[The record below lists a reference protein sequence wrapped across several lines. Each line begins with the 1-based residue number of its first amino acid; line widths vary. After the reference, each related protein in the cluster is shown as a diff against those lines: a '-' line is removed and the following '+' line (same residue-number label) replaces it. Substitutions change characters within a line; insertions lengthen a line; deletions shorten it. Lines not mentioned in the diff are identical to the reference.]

1 MDFCIVAPRP
11 DVDGWR
17 HPKARATASPQPSAR
32 VRQLVRVTAWARHR
46 VGAKNPAMPTDPARD
61 VERTAEHPRPG
72 RRILSWRR
80 LLLCLAAGLVAAG
93 AVGVLVSPELSMLVG
108 WAVAATGVLGWVWR
122 LSWYQDHKGTK
133 RLAEEEGQ
141 SHVTD
146 TVVLIAAV
154 ASLVAVVVALV
165 RAGSQDAVT
174 VAVVILSVIVVTLS
188 WALVNTV
195 FALKYARMYYDGEEG
210 GIDFRQQDPP
220 AYTDFAYLAFTV
232 GMSFGVSETEPS
244 CTPIRTVAL
253 RHALLAYLF
262 GTVVIAVAINL
273 VTNLGQS

>member
-1 MDFCIVAPRP
+1 M
-11 DVDGWR
+11 
-17 HPKARATASPQPSAR
+17 
-32 VRQLVRVTAWARHR
+32 
-46 VGAKNPAMPTDPARD
+46 
-61 VERTAEHPRPG
+61 
-72 RRILSWRR
+72 
-80 LLLCLAAGLVAAG
+80 GL
-93 AVGVLVSPELSMLVG
+93 LVSPELSVLAG
-108 WAVAATGVLGWVWR
+108 WITTTSAILLWVW
-122 LSWYQDHKGTK
+122 LLIWHADAEGTK

-154 ASLVAVVVALV
+154 ASLAAVVVALV

-174 VAVVILSVIVVTLS
+174 VAVVILSVVVATLS

-232 GMSFGVSETEPS
+232 GMSFAVSETEPA

>member
-1 MDFCIVAPRP
+1 
-11 DVDGWR
+11 
-17 HPKARATASPQPSAR
+17 
-32 VRQLVRVTAWARHR
+32 
-46 VGAKNPAMPTDPARD
+46 VGAKNLAMPTEPARN
-61 VERTAEHPRPG
+61 VERPANDSHRERT
-72 RRILSWRR
+72 ILSWRR
-80 LLLCLAAGLVAAG
+80 LLLCLTAGFVAAG
-93 AVGVLVSPELSMLVG
+93 AVGLLVSPELSVLVG
-108 WAVAATGVLGWVWR
+108 WTVAATGLLVWVWR
-122 LSWYQDHKGTK
+122 LSWHQDHEGSK
-133 RLAEEEGQ
+133 RLAEEEGR

-154 ASLVAVVVALV
+154 ASLAAVVVALV
-165 RAGSQDAVT
+165 RSGSQDAVT
-174 VAVVILSVIVVTLS
+174 VAVVVLSVIVVTLS

-220 AYTDFAYLAFTV
+220 TYTDFAYLAFTV
-232 GMSFGVSETEPS
+232 GMSFGVSETEPA